1 MCLLSCVR
9 SESELPQRGSQ
20 RKRRGMKELISE
32 LVAKADLSEAQAAQV
47 AEVVRGFLSS
57 KLPEM
62 LRGPVDSAL
71 TGENVDSA
79 VDQAKGLLG
88 KLF

>member
-1 MCLLSCVR
+1 
-9 SESELPQRGSQ
+9 
-20 RKRRGMKELISE
+20 MKALISQ
-32 LVAKADLSEAQAAQV
+32 LVSQADLSEAQAAKV
-47 AEVVRGFLSS
+47 AEVVRGFLASR
-57 KLPEM
+57 LPEM
-62 LRGPVDSAL
+62 LRGPVESAL

>member
-1 MCLLSCVR
+1 
-9 SESELPQRGSQ
+9 
-20 RKRRGMKELISE
+20 MKELISR
-32 LVAKADLSEAQAAQV
+32 LVSQADLSEAQAAKV
-47 AEVVRGFLSS
+47 AEVVRGFLAS

-62 LRGPVDSAL
+62 LRGPVESAL
-71 TGENVDSA
+71 TGEAVDSA